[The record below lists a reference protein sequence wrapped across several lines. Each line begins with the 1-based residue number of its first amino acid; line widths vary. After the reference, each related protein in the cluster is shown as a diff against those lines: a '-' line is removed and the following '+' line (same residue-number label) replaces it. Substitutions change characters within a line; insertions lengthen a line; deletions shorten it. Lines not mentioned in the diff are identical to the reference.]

1 MIAVPF
7 FVFFQRNFQAIS
19 QARFYSLTRFAL
31 SLTYT
36 ESSILALDKS
46 WIAKAI
52 VAAVRVYA
60 SAVRANSFLL
70 ALVFVLAGVGFGIPG
85 LAVGTLAGE

>member
-1 MIAVPF
+1 M
-7 FVFFQRNFQAIS
+7 
-19 QARFYSLTRFAL
+19 
-31 SLTYT
+31 LTYT

-52 VAAVRVYA
+52 VTTVRVDA

-70 ALVFVLAGVGFGIPG
+70 ALVFVLARVCLGISG
-85 LAVGTLAGE
+85 LAVGTLASEGARSVDAFSTLA